1 MTIII
6 VELTVTTREQYSFD
20 ILIKQINGAY
30 VYSKYNSK
38 KSNKEYYIE
47 IIEELLQK
55 KNLDRKEKKYHE
67 IILPEKRGR
76 CKVCKLH
83 VILVLKVIILV
94 LNIPNC
100 FKSYKK

>member
-6 VELTVTTREQYSFD
+6 VELTVTTREQHSFD

-30 VYSKYNSK
+30 VKYNSK

-55 KNLDRKEKKYHE
+55 KNLVRKEKKYNE
-67 IILPEKRGR
+67 IILPEKRDR